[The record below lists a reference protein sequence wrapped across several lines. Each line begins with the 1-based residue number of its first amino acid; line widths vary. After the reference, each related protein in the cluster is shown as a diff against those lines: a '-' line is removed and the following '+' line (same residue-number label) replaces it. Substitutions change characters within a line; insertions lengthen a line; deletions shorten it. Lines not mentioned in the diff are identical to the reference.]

1 MSERIGLTMENNK
14 ELAFEEAL
22 SRLEEIVRA
31 LDGGAAP
38 LDESL
43 ALFEEGVRLVKLCSA
58 KLDGAEQRVKI
69 LVRSEDGAVSEED
82 LPPMQEGGR

>member
-1 MSERIGLTMENNK
+1 MVITMEETK
-14 ELAFEEAL
+14 ELAFEAAL
-22 SRLEEIVRA
+22 ARLEEIVRA

-43 ALFEEGVRLVKLCSA
+43 ALFEEGVRLVKLCSS

-69 LVRSEDGAVSEED
+69 LV
-82 LPPMQEGGR
+82 GGKEQDFVAGQDDKK

>member
-1 MSERIGLTMENNK
+1 MEQNK

-22 SRLEEIVRA
+22 ARLEEIVRA

-43 ALFEEGVRLVKLCSA
+43 ALFEEGVKLVKLCSG
-58 KLDGAEQRVKI
+58 KLDAAEQKVKI
-69 LVRSEDGAVSEED
+69 LVRGEDGNIEERD
-82 LPPMQEGGR
+82 FAPMQEEKV